1 MTAHTAG
8 RTRRPIRRLLAVEPR
23 TRALLAT
30 SVALGV
36 AAGIAAVA
44 AVVVLAGIVDNV
56 FVGGADLAGVTPEL
70 ALATGL
76 LVARA
81 AAVWSAAMLA
91 QEATSGMKAR
101 LRVRLARHLVTLGP
115 VALHRE
121 RSGELAGVLGE
132 SLDALDPYL
141 SSYRPA
147 RVQAVV
153 VPAVVFVVIAVLDP
167 WTTLVLGFAGPMLL
181 LLLALIGG
189 RTRAIT
195 DRRFRELRWL
205 DGFFLDLLQGLGTLK
220 AFGRSREEADTI
232 AEVSSHYGRTTM
244 EVLRTAFQTSL
255 VMEWAATAATALV
268 AVQVG
273 FRLVEDAIAFGP
285 ALAVLMLT
293 PEFFAPLRRM
303 ATEYHA
309 GAGGDAAAERIVEL
323 LDTPVPGRRG
333 AEPTRRPPAA
343 TARPGHPAGDA
354 NAPDHTG
361 VNPTPPTGS
370 TGGALALDDVW
381 VTYPGAPA
389 PALRGV
395 SLRIEPGERVAL
407 VGPSGAG
414 KTTVANLVLRF
425 LEPDAG
431 TVTVD
436 GTPLAA
442 LEPAAWRRRVGWVP
456 QRPHLFD
463 GTVADNLRLGL
474 PEATEDD
481 LVAAAVVAGADSF
494 IRSLPDGYHTRIG
507 ERGLRLS
514 GGQRQRI
521 AIARAVLRDPAY
533 LVLDELTAN
542 LDPVTEASVLDAFDR
557 VATGRTTLVIAH
569 RRASAARA
577 DRTVTLVDGTIV
589 GSTRPRDAR
598 R

>member
-8 RTRRPIRRLLAVEPR
+8 RTQRPIRRLLAVEPR
-23 TRALLAT
+23 ARALLAT

-36 AAGIAAVA
+36 ASGIAAVA
-44 AVVVLAGIVDNV
+44 AVVVLAGIVDDV
-56 FVGGADLAGVTPEL
+56 FVGGADLAGVTPAL
-70 ALATGL
+70 ALAAGL
-76 LVARA
+76 LVARG
-81 AAVWSAAMLA
+81 AAVWSAAVLA

-115 VALHRE
+115 VPLHRE

-141 SSYRPA
+141 TSYRPA

-153 VPAVVFVVIAVLDP
+153 VPAVVFAVIAVLDP

-195 DRRFRELRWL
+195 DRRFQELRWL

-303 ATEYHA
+303 ATEHHA

-323 LDTPVPGRRG
+323 LDTPVPEHCGPASTLRLRQATARPGRRG
-333 AEPTRRPPAA
+333 AEPT
-343 TARPGHPAGDA
+343 
-354 NAPDHTG
+354 
-361 VNPTPPTGS
+361 
-370 TGGALALDDVW
+370 L
-381 VTYPGAPA
+381 
-389 PALRGV
+389 
-395 SLRIEPGERVAL
+395 
-407 VGPSGAG
+407 
-414 KTTVANLVLRF
+414 
-425 LEPDAG
+425 
-431 TVTVD
+431 
-436 GTPLAA
+436 
-442 LEPAAWRRRVGWVP
+442 
-456 QRPHLFD
+456 
-463 GTVADNLRLGL
+463 
-474 PEATEDD
+474 
-481 LVAAAVVAGADSF
+481 
-494 IRSLPDGYHTRIG
+494 
-507 ERGLRLS
+507 
-514 GGQRQRI
+514 
-521 AIARAVLRDPAY
+521 
-533 LVLDELTAN
+533 
-542 LDPVTEASVLDAFDR
+542 
-557 VATGRTTLVIAH
+557 
-569 RRASAARA
+569 
-577 DRTVTLVDGTIV
+577 
-589 GSTRPRDAR
+589 
-598 R
+598 